1 MEYKIIPIFYIVRT
15 YDSRGE
21 EMDSSSQE
29 ESSESSIEEVSS
41 SQEEQTSNM
50 HDEDEEGWG
59 PIHWF

>member
-1 MEYKIIPIFYIVRT
+1 MEYEIIPIFYIVRT

-29 ESSESSIEEVSS
+29 ETSESSIEEASS
-41 SQEEQTSNM
+41 NKDEQSSESDGI
-50 HDEDEEGWG
+50 DENGWS

>member
-1 MEYKIIPIFYIVRT
+1 MEYKIIPSFYIVRT

-29 ESSESSIEEVSS
+29 ESSS
-41 SQEEQTSNM
+41 SQEEQSSNL
-50 HDEDEEGWG
+50 DEENDDDGGWT